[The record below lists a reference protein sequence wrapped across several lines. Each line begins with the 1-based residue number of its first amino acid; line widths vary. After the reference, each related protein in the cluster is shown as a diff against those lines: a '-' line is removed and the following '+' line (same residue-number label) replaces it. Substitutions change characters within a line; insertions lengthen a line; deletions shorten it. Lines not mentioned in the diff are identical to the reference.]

1 MNKSKESL
9 TGWGRYG
16 NYKTKIYRPK
26 TINEIKKKLNNSPIN
41 TFICRGLG
49 RSYGDSS
56 INNKIINLSNL
67 KKKLKISKKKK
78 EINCTSNFSIKELL
92 PILLKEKFFL
102 NVTSGTQYVTIGGA
116 IASDIHGKNH
126 HKDGSF
132 CDYVSEMKI
141 LLANGKIIKCSK
153 TKNPKLFLSTCGGM
167 GLTGIILS
175 AKIQLLKIPS
185 NFIKETIVKSTSL
198 KETLDY
204 FKKYNHKKYLVSW
217 IDTNAKKENLGR
229 GILYAGEHIKY
240 KNKDFVKHGFF
251 KIPFDFPNFVLN
263 NFFLKLLSKIYFLNN
278 FKFKERIVDLKK
290 YFYPLDNI
298 ENWNKIYGKMGFVQI
313 QVLLRNQNAAVNL
326 KKIILFFQQKNQVS
340 FVSTLKKM
348 GKKNKNLLSF
358 PEDGYTITFDI
369 KNNPNLKIF
378 YNELEKI
385 LRKMNAK
392 IYLTKDALMTKEYF
406 KNTYSNIK
414 KFIKYKKIY
423 DPKFKFISYQSKR
436 LDIK

>member
-1 MNKSKESL
+1 MNKFNERI

-16 NYKTKIYRPK
+16 NYQTKIYSPK
-26 TINEIKKKLNNSPIN
+26 TINEIKKKLNNSSIN

-56 INNKIINLSNL
+56 INNKIIDLSNL
-67 KKKLKISKKKK
+67 KKKYKISKKKI
-78 EINCTSNFSIKELL
+78 EIECTSNFSIKELL

-102 NVTSGTQYVTIGGA
+102 NVTPGTQYVTIGGA

-141 LLANGKIIKCSK
+141 LLANRRIMKCSK
-153 TKNPKLFLSTCGGM
+153 TKNPKLFFSTCGGM

-185 NFIKETIVKSTSL
+185 NFIKETIIKSSSL

-204 FKKYNHKKYLVSW
+204 FKQYNHKKYLVSW

-229 GILYAGEHIKY
+229 GILYIGEHIKY
-240 KNKDFVKHGFF
+240 KNKIAVKRGFF

-263 NFFLKLLSKIYFLNN
+263 NFLLKLLSKIYFLKNL
-278 FKFKERIVDLKK
+278 KFNERIVDLKK
-290 YFYPLDNI
+290 YFYPLDSI
-298 ENWNKIYGKMGFVQI
+298 ENWNKVYGKIGFVQI
-313 QVLLRNQNAAVNL
+313 QVLLRTQHPAVNL

-369 KNNPNLKIF
+369 KNNPNLKTF
-378 YNELEKI
+378 YNELEII
-385 LRKMNAK
+385 LKKMNAK
-392 IYLTKDALMTKEYF
+392 IYLTKDVLMTKKYF
-406 KNTYSNIK
+406 EMTYSNINR
-414 KFIKYKKIY
+414 FIKYKKIY
-423 DPKFKFISYQSKR
+423 DPKFKFISFQSKR
-436 LDIK
+436 LGIK